1 MVCNHDCAAETPCR
15 LLPLSMP
22 HYQTPCCTTLF
33 WATVLLVAALRAA
46 VSRDDTCD
54 IVLRLCSGRQC
65 YETAASCGIVLSNG
79 PIGCLQRMRPHTQVG
94 ATKPDAA
101 SRTDTQP
108 HAHAQT
114 YANRHAP
121 IPCPKSP
128 QETARHAC
136 LGTHN
141 LTLVRFTAQTSVATT
156 SPACRRIRD
165 MTNQA
170 TPAPSLGRQASSFA
184 CTSMSGHAE
193 HADPLSPPLIPGSD
207 NQPVYAPAYVLRRSS
222 APPRAAPPIGRHHHS
237 FRRCS

>member
-1 MVCNHDCAAETPCR
+1 MLRTAA
-15 LLPLSMP
+15 S
-22 HYQTPCCTTLF
+22 
-33 WATVLLVAALRAA
+33 
-46 VSRDDTCD
+46 CD
-54 IVLRLCSGRQC
+54 IVLG
-65 YETAASCGIVLSNG
+65 NG
-79 PIGCLQRMRPHTQVG
+79 PIGRLQRMPPHTQVG
-94 ATKPDAA
+94 ATKLDAA
-101 SRTDTQP
+101 SRTGTQP

-141 LTLVRFTAQTSVATT
+141 LTLVRFAAQTSAATA

-170 TPAPSLGRQASSFA
+170 TPAPSLGRHAPSFVRA
-184 CTSMSGHAE
+184 SMSGHAE
-193 HADPLSPPLIPGSD
+193 HAEPLSPPLIPGSD
-207 NQPVYAPAYVLRRSS
+207 NQPAYAPTYVLCQSTT
-222 APPRAAPPIGRHHHS
+222 PPQAAPPVGRHHRS